1 MWTRKDERQNHARR
15 LAMPRILITADGS
28 DGHEMAIVLQERV
41 IPSDLESD
49 HFSAQLIERMGW
61 ALVDADEIEH
71 RAPALAAG
79 PARRMVLHESTETQ
93 SLRAA

>member
-1 MWTRKDERQNHARR
+1 
-15 LAMPRILITADGS
+15 MPRILVTTDGS
-28 DGHEMAIVLQERV
+28 DERETAVVLQERV

-49 HFSAQLIERMGW
+49 HFSALLVERVGW

-71 RAPALAAG
+71 RPPAPEAH
-79 PARRMVLHESTETQ
+79 PAHRTVKRESAETR